1 MYAATGSEIFKL
13 KGDSLVNGLTE
24 VQNALKG
31 GYLSAFPEEL
41 INRNI
46 RGKVFG
52 HLGTLCISFIPA

>member
-31 GYLSAFPEEL
+31 GYLSAYPEEL

-46 RGKVFG
+46 QGKRSG
-52 HLGTLCISFIPA
+52 HLGIPCINFIPV

>member
-31 GYLSAFPEEL
+31 GYLSAYPEEL

-46 RGKVFG
+46 QGKSSG
-52 HLGTLCISFIPA
+52 HLGIPCINFIPV